1 MNLHALR
8 LFYVAASY
16 ESITKASEI
25 LSISQPSITSQI
37 KALEETYDVNLFV
50 RKGRTVVLTDLGK
63 EVFIEAQK
71 LFGIET

>member
-50 RKGRTVVLTDLGK
+50 RKGRTVVLTALGK
-63 EVFIEAQK
+63 EVFYRSSK
-71 LFGIET
+71 TVWY